1 VSRTYDYPMII
12 RDSFP
17 LQCSG
22 RGNFVSSFIKLYS
35 LAFLQVAEAAALD
48 SREVYENI
56 FTHFFSTSLAE
67 LICGVRGVSRK
78 FPLPLLSESPLFE

>member
-1 VSRTYDYPMII
+1 MGCTYDYPMII

-67 LICGVRGVSRK
+67 LICGVRR
-78 FPLPLLSESPLFE
+78 